1 MAFIGI
7 KRVLLRAKL
16 RKAHKHYK
24 SDPIQGERCYIQR
37 EGKATI
43 EVLFYYP
50 KIRENMPVFIQV
62 HGGGWLGCDAVDDDL
77 YCARLAE
84 ELNAFVVNLN
94 YKRIYEE
101 GFPYQEEETVDV
113 VKWLKANARQMMIDP
128 DRIVISGG
136 SAGGHIVAG
145 AAIMLSQANITVAG
159 QLLEVPFLDF
169 LAEGFKDLQLLNMM
183 FELYPSKLPLED
195 PVISPGSQA
204 SDEILKKVAPACVI
218 VCGRDPLQH
227 QGEHYAKRLQAN
239 GKLLELKKYE
249 NGYHGFN
256 TDKAEEKPEQLKL
269 REECFQYKVRITKQM
284 FGVK

>member
-16 RKAHKHYK
+16 RKVHKHYK

-94 YKRIYEE
+94 YKRIQDNT
-101 GFPYQEEETVDV
+101 PPTIPIA
-113 VKWLKANARQMMIDP
+113 ANTNIMSMLLLFF
-128 DRIVISGG
+128 
-136 SAGGHIVAG
+136 HI
-145 AAIMLSQANITVAG
+145 I
-159 QLLEVPFLDF
+159 F
-169 LAEGFKDLQLLNMM
+169 
-183 FELYPSKLPLED
+183 
-195 PVISPGSQA
+195 
-204 SDEILKKVAPACVI
+204 
-218 VCGRDPLQH
+218 
-227 QGEHYAKRLQAN
+227 
-239 GKLLELKKYE
+239 
-249 NGYHGFN
+249 
-256 TDKAEEKPEQLKL
+256 
-269 REECFQYKVRITKQM
+269 
-284 FGVK
+284 